1 MTNFYESAI
10 GSKRLLRTYEQMR
23 TECFD
28 DLLYCCAVTVED
40 AMLMGGSVPGV
51 DYNRIDLFKLA
62 MPLALENM
70 KGSANSGGSKGSLIT
85 TGVPESHPMA
95 GLEIALDAIEAEI
108 LEYIQKKPDNTLI
121 LLCHKRSRTFIV
133 AQYGQCPK
141 ALASSTLN

>member
-1 MTNFYESAI
+1 MTNFFFLVI

-70 KGSANSGGSKGSLIT
+70 KGSANSGSSKGSLIT

-108 LEYIQKKPDNTLI
+108 LEYIQKKPDNTL
-121 LLCHKRSRTFIV
+121 RQR
-133 AQYGQCPK
+133 
-141 ALASSTLN
+141 